1 MSPLLFLKIL
11 LVVVLI
17 LAIPAVFLGY
27 QAHTNNTASLMAKG
41 NAALEKGDFKEVE
54 RIQKL
59 LEKKGEIQTAYLL
72 HGKSL
77 VYAGEASLNKAPSP
91 PPFEETQQA
100 CQMVM
105 GGAGLGFQA
114 VNTRGIVWL
123 FAIVYQK
130 PAFVSS
136 PALNAFRMGL
146 AELAK
151 IQDDGPIGEEGT
163 VLAAECLMR
172 LEEKRFAEEG
182 LKALVKR
189 HPDNLEAHRLLSAIY
204 IDLNNPGGA
213 VTHLQEWSRL
223 DPSDGLPCRWMG
235 FFQKDN
241 NLHGDA
247 VEAYKNALTRNLT
260 PNVRADT
267 LKELAEIYLSLEGNP
282 SKALETISQGTTAF
296 QNEPDILTMRVDCL
310 GSMGRSGDA
319 LELVEQALRDNSQNT
334 KILFLRAQMHINE
347 NKPDQAL
354 PLLEKAARLDPYDLR
369 VRTLLMNTYRQLGK
383 NELAAKEKVIV
394 DEVTVIQTTLGK
406 LKTTADGAPWND
418 RVRQELGEL
427 CLRINRPDEARTWLQ
442 AALACNPNNT
452 KARRL
457 LAQLPPKEKNS
468 PQRLMSA
475 SPAKIVDP

>member
-27 QAHTNNTASLMAKG
+27 QAHTNSTASLMAKG

-59 LEKKGEIQTAYLL
+59 LEKKGETQAAYLL

-77 VYAGEASLNKAPSP
+77 VYAGEASMNKAPSP

-105 GGAGLGFQA
+105 GGAGLSQQA
-114 VNTRGIVWL
+114 VNARGIVWM
-123 FAIVYQK
+123 FAILYQK

-182 LKALVKR
+182 LKAVVKR

-213 VTHLQEWSRL
+213 ITQLQEWSRL
-223 DPSDGLPCRWMG
+223 DPSDGLPYRWMG

-241 NLHGDA
+241 NLHGEA
-247 VEAYKNALTRNLT
+247 VEAYQNALARNMSSS
-260 PNVRADT
+260 VRADT
-267 LKELAEIYLSLEGNP
+267 LKELAEIYLLIEGNP

-296 QNEPDILTMRVDCL
+296 QNDPDILMMRVDCL
-310 GSMGRSGDA
+310 GSMGRPGES
-319 LELVEQALRDNSQNT
+319 LELVEQALRDNPQNP
-334 KILFLRAQMHINE
+334 KILVLRAQIYINE

-354 PLLEKAARLDPYDLR
+354 PLLEKAAKLDPYDLR
-369 VRTLLMNTYRQLGK
+369 TRTLLMNTYGQLGK
-383 NELAAKEKVIV
+383 KELAAKEKVAA
-394 DEVTVIQTTLGK
+394 DELTKIQTTMSN
-406 LKTTADGAPWND
+406 LKQKANSAPWDSN
-418 RVRQELGEL
+418 VRTDLGEA
-427 CLRINRPDEARTWLQ
+427 CIKIGRPDEARTWLQ
-442 AALACNPNNT
+442 AALACNPNNA

-457 LAQLPPKEKNS
+457 LTQLPSKEKIS
-468 PQRLMSA
+468 PPRLTST
-475 SPAKIVDP
+475 SPGK

>member
-11 LVVVLI
+11 LVVALI

-27 QAHTNNTASLMAKG
+27 QAHINSTASLMTKG

-54 RIQKL
+54 RIHKL
-59 LEKKGEIQTAYLL
+59 LEKKGETQAAYLL

-91 PPFEETQQA
+91 PPFEETQQQA

-114 VNTRGIVWL
+114 VNARGMVWL
-123 FAIVYQK
+123 FAFMYQK

-136 PALNAFRMGL
+136 PALNAFRAGL

-213 VTHLQEWSRL
+213 ITHLQEWSRL
-223 DPSDGLPCRWMG
+223 NPSDGLPCRWIG

-241 NLHGDA
+241 NLHGEA

-267 LKELAEIYLSLEGNP
+267 LKELAEIYLLLEGNP
-282 SKALETISQGTTAF
+282 SKALETISQGTNAF
-296 QNEPDILTMRVDCL
+296 QNDPDILTMRVDCL
-310 GSMGRSGDA
+310 ASMGRPSES
-319 LELVEQALRDNSQNT
+319 LELVEQALRDNPQNPR
-334 KILFLRAQMHINE
+334 ILFLRAQIYINE
-347 NKPDQAL
+347 NKPEQAL
-354 PLLEKAARLDPYDLR
+354 PLLEKAAKLDPYDLR
-369 VRTLLMNTYRQLGK
+369 TRTLLLNTYRQLGK
-383 NELAAKEKVIV
+383 NELAAKEKVAA
-394 DEVTVIQTTLGK
+394 DELAKIQTTLAN
-406 LKTTADGAPWND
+406 LKQKANNAPWDSN
-418 RVRQELGEL
+418 VRTDLGEA
-427 CLRINRPDEARTWLQ
+427 CIKIGRPDEARTWLQ
-442 AALACNPNNT
+442 AALACNPNNA

-457 LAQLPPKEKNS
+457 LAQLPPKDKTA
-468 PQRLMSA
+468 LVSA
-475 SPAKIVDP
+475 GARK